1 MNLGSNVQLYA
12 AIHPAIQPTNQS
24 TSQTKQEGV
33 APNWITYGI
42 VFRLLM
48 AQARVAEVQAL
59 LTQVRIGCMY
69 NSWCIVYLFCPIK

>member
-1 MNLGSNVQLYA
+1 MPQSTQPFN
-12 AIHPAIQPTNQS
+12 QPTNQS
-24 TSQTKQEGV
+24 IPQTRTKQEGV

-59 LTQVRIGCMY
+59 LTQVRIY
-69 NSWCIVYLFCPIK
+69 VVYAWRAKLAD

>member
-1 MNLGSNVQLYA
+1 M
-12 AIHPAIQPTNQS
+12 
-24 TSQTKQEGV
+24 